1 MSDLDITPLDITV
14 PQVKHCLALYP
25 KVVEKHYA
33 SKTKDPKKVSEAI
46 ERDKWRYEDLPR
58 SLRIKNE
65 QSKPM
70 DMSLAELAR
79 LVQWKM

>member
-1 MSDLDITPLDITV
+1 M
-14 PQVKHCLALYP
+14 ALYP

-33 SKTKDPKKVSEAI
+33 SKIKDPKRVSEAI
-46 ERDKWRYEDLPR
+46 ERDKWRYEELPR

-65 QSKPM
+65 QRKPM
-70 DMSLAELAR
+70 DMSLEELGR